1 MREEATNN
9 VLDRFSEEPED
20 TASFANMNLP
30 KIDIRPLL
38 RKVKVKNSPQKRIGV
53 KFLIGDADEIMLPE
67 KAVDA
72 NNAARW

>member
-1 MREEATNN
+1 MGNCTKHTIKPLMREEATNN

-38 RKVKVKNSPQKRIGV
+38 RKVKVKNSPQVGIISFRKG
-53 KFLIGDADEIMLPE
+53 
-67 KAVDA
+67 
-72 NNAARW
+72 